1 MEDFLATV
9 GAQACKYAVRSGIA
23 LTSKYAMRQCSRL
36 LETMDDCEMHARLLS
51 LQKQFDSKIMVIAP
65 TIDLVEFKSGRGNVF
80 LDSALPL
87 TKALHGDIVSLGR
100 RIDKTASFLEIKSQN
115 GSYPQRQSNIAN
127 LDIQSVVADIAS
139 MLDRID
145 REIPLLQLAI
155 TASGESLSSSLPPS
169 ISPSRLLQASTL
181 LIVGDMQFHSDQSP
195 VQIGPSF
202 CLSLYMLF
210 LGHAP
215 VAQVRAPT
223 PSPGD
228 PHTKHDGNNSQ
239 RPYGLGPGDRKPIW
253 QEVIHKARVTL
264 HRTKALAEYSYYLE
278 FTEDLDDGRLR
289 DEGEACT
296 QIRQQI
302 PIHQISKIFYTDSG
316 RLLNIGDETA
326 DGKNPVLLFKRDPN
340 AQPPASEHKQVEGY
354 LGPTPSHDPA
364 SFDTDAND
372 QLALDQQL
380 NDELRRST
388 QACHAPPQDNQTRQ
402 VHSFP
407 KHVDPEWIALEM
419 YEDIAEEHGT
429 PEECSSAAQ
438 DAVESWSEET
448 DARSDVCVR
457 EAVEPQQKSQK
468 VSIDHNSSTTSTAQ
482 RSPFS
487 NVTTSLS
494 LIEMLVRLAG
504 LQEFQQTSHLSIPDH
519 ILTFFLEE
527 SSTTG
532 LGGEA
537 QWAARQA
544 AKARVGFDPYLDSS
558 PRKQNNV

>member
-9 GAQACKYAVRSGIA
+9 GAQAWKYAVRSV
-23 LTSKYAMRQCSRL
+23 
-36 LETMDDCEMHARLLS
+36 DDCEMHSRLLS

-87 TKALHGDIVSLGR
+87 TKALHGDI
-100 RIDKTASFLEIKSQN
+100 
-115 GSYPQRQSNIAN
+115 RQLNIAN
-127 LDIQSVVADIAS
+127 LDTRSVVDDIAS
-139 MLDRID
+139 ILERID

-169 ISPSRLLQASTL
+169 ISPSRLLQASTF
-181 LIVGDMQFHSDQSP
+181 LIVGDMQFHSDQLNP

-223 PSPGD
+223 PSSGD
-228 PHTKHDGNNSQ
+228 SHRQNRGRDSQ
-239 RPYGLGPGDRKPIW
+239 KSYGLGPGDRKPIW

-264 HRTKALAEYSYYLE
+264 HRTKAFAEYSYHLE

-289 DEGEACT
+289 DEAEACT
-296 QIRQQI
+296 RIHQQI

-326 DGKNPVLLFKRDPN
+326 DGKNPVLLFKRDVN
-340 AQPPASEHKQVEGY
+340 AQPPGDEHKHAESY
-354 LGPTPSHDPA
+354 LDPAGSHVPA
-364 SFDTDAND
+364 SFDNDAHD
-372 QLALDQQL
+372 QVALDQQL
-380 NDELRRST
+380 YEELRRS
-388 QACHAPPQDNQTRQ
+388 ASAWHAPPRDDHTRE
-402 VHSFP
+402 VHGFP
-407 KHVDPEWIALEM
+407 KYLDPEWIALEM
-419 YEDIAEEHGT
+419 YEETAEEHAT
-429 PEECSSAAQ
+429 PEGGSRTEQ
-438 DAVESWSEET
+438 DVAESWDNEVE
-448 DARSDVCVR
+448 DRSDIRVTKAA
-457 EAVEPQQKSQK
+457 EALQKSQTL
-468 VSIDHNSSTTSTAQ
+468 SIDQNSSTMSNAQ

-544 AKARVGFDPYLDSS
+544 AKARVGFDPYLDPSS
-558 PRKQNNV
+558 KEQSNR